1 MIGEDDGPIA
11 ILLRDAIN
19 DEPGYQAIVV
29 SDGRKVVEQVRG
41 PLLEAA
47 SHAVVIAVESQANA
61 LSVALEK
68 AHRRP

>member
-1 MIGEDDGPIA
+1 MR
-11 ILLRDAIN
+11 LTMRMKSLRPTDLARARAVTLARSP
-19 DEPGYQAIVV
+19 EVE
-29 SDGRKVVEQVRG
+29 RVVEQVRG